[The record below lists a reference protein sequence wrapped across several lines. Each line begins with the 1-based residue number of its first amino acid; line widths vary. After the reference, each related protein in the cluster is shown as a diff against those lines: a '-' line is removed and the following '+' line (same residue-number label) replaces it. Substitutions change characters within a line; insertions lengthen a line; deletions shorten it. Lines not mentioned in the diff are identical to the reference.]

1 MTSKEIYNKY
11 KNELIGK
18 RLAGEYIHK
27 LSKEYEIPK
36 GTLIKYFADDGII
49 LTPFCK
55 TQEYID
61 KVVDLYN
68 QGYGLH
74 KIGEMVHSGH
84 QSVKRTLIEQGVKI
98 RSVSEINRKWELNE
112 NYFDV
117 IDTPNKAYILGF
129 LFADGYNS
137 LDKSSIRIALQEGD
151 VDILEKMR
159 SELGSSKPLKYL
171 DFKGEIRPNGYTCKN
186 MYQLEVYSKHMSQI
200 LDSLGMHQNK
210 SLILKYPNYLKS
222 EFHSH
227 FIRGYFDGDG
237 SITIN
242 RNKNTNNI
250 NRCCITITS
259 TESFCS
265 EIYNIMFQYFNA
277 NKFSIKDASCHNGI
291 TKFLYCSNRK
301 DCLEF
306 CNWLYKDAD
315 LFLKRKYQKY
325 LQLKEYMSS
334 QNK

>member
-1 MTSKEIYNKY
+1 M
-11 KNELIGK
+11 
-18 RLAGEYIHK
+18 
-27 LSKEYEIPK
+27 
-36 GTLIKYFADDGII
+36 
-49 LTPFCK
+49 
-55 TQEYID
+55 
-61 KVVDLYN
+61 
-68 QGYGLH
+68 
-74 KIGEMVHSGH
+74 
-84 QSVKRTLIEQGVKI
+84 
-98 RSVSEINRKWELNE
+98 
-112 NYFDV
+112 
-117 IDTPNKAYILGF
+117 
-129 LFADGYNS
+129 
-137 LDKSSIRIALQEGD
+137 DKSSIRIALQEGD

-200 LDSLGMHQNK
+200 LDNLGMHQNK